1 MDKEVLLGLGLTNNE
16 VEAYL
21 SLLRLGS
28 STANDI
34 AKQSGLH
41 RQAIYDAL
49 ERLLE
54 KGFAGF
60 VIKNNVKY
68 FQAMHPSK
76 IIDFLEDK
84 KRSVE
89 LLLPELS
96 KITKEGSETTRV
108 ESYKGRGA
116 LRVYFRE
123 AIKEFKGKKEPPL
136 VYGVEEKRFHEAD
149 KIAIEIYL
157 RELRKLGIK
166 ERVLVKEGE
175 KYFVLGEQTIYR
187 EIPGRFFSSLPM
199 CVCGNKLFIQIWG
212 DPIYVIIIENS
223 QLAEAY
229 KRQFMALWKIAKQ
242 VKNERLA
249 IANQLI

>member
-175 KYFVLGEQTIYR
+175 KYFVGGEQTIYR

-199 CVCGNKLFIQIWG
+199 CV
-212 DPIYVIIIENS
+212 
-223 QLAEAY
+223 
-229 KRQFMALWKIAKQ
+229 
-242 VKNERLA
+242 
-249 IANQLI
+249 